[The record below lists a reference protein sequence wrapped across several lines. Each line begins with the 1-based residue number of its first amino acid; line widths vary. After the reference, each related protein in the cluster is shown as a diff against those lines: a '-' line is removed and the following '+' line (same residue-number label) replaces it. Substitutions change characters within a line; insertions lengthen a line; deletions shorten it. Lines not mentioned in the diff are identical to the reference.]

1 MECEYLSTIRLLT
14 YLLLINYT
22 SAIKKCWKVSVAS
35 CCGPLS
41 CGPVWSGKVY
51 PVSEG
56 LNSGNACHYSVQN
69 PCSCDLLFKNMQITT
84 YRIIILPVV
93 LYGLENWGGNVGWEW
108 ELGSEELGLRGIIGE
123 WRRLQNEEL
132 YGLYSSPNIIRVVKW
147 RRMRLAGRV
156 ARMWER
162 RGAYRDLVGKHEG
175 RRPLGRHKGR

>member
-93 LYGLENWGGNVGWEW
+93 LYESLTLREEHKLRVLENR
-108 ELGSEELGLRGIIGE
+108 LLRGMFSSTGMDLTRVSIK
-123 WRRLQNEEL
+123 LQNKEFHDLPISLEYWSQEECRGKGPINEQVL
-132 YGLYSSPNIIRVVKW
+132 FISIVVQIYLKY
-147 RRMRLAGRV
+147 L
-156 ARMWER
+156 
-162 RGAYRDLVGKHEG
+162 
-175 RRPLGRHKGR
+175 